1 MINKPTIITDTTA
14 TVLDQIWTNTQFIE
28 THAYILVD
36 SVSDHL
42 PVLLCTNFASKST
55 NQKSMIK

>member
-1 MINKPTIITDTTA
+1 MINKPTRITDTTA
-14 TVLDQIWTNTQFIE
+14 TVLHQIWTNTQFVE

-42 PVLLCTNFASKST
+42 PVLLSANFASKST
-55 NQKSMIK
+55 NQKKIFL